1 MTDKNLLASINP
13 ADGTVIGTVP
23 LTPVD
28 SIESIVAQARR
39 AFPAWRRTSLRDRAR
54 IIKKAQQL
62 LLKRDDEFAELATA
76 EMGRPINESLS
87 IELTGCLDLLGYY
100 AANAGTFLNDQRVP
114 LHNLLFRRRKS
125 SLHFEPLGVL
135 AIIAPWNWPLLIPL
149 GGIVPALLSGN
160 CVVFKHS
167 HLTPLLAEQLH
178 TLFMDAGVP
187 EHVFSIVQGGAE
199 QGRALVDSSVE
210 KIFFT
215 GSTGV
220 GKSIYGQAASILKK
234 CVLEMGGSDPA
245 IVCGDADIEYTS
257 SGILWGGFC
266 NCGQNC
272 NSVERV
278 YVHRSV
284 ADAFI
289 ARLVEKVKTLRIGAG
304 SDPETDIGPLAS
316 EDQLKKIEELVNRSL
331 EAGAELLCGGKR
343 VSDMKGYFYEPTVLL
358 WNGKEDSV
366 TREEFFGPVVNVFP
380 VDSDDEAVARAND
393 SDFGLASSVWTG
405 DPRSGMRI
413 ARRLEAGTV
422 MINDVIVS
430 FGMAEAGWTGI
441 KNSGIGWVHG
451 EKGLDEMVNIKYI
464 NRDPQDRLQKFWW
477 FPYTA
482 SMQDSMRKGMQF
494 MFSGS
499 VMRRLTTVPAA
510 LKAFSGY
517 LLLNRR
523 RGDKL

>member
-1 MTDKNLLASINP
+1 MTDTTMLASINP
-13 ADGTVIGTVP
+13 ADGSTIGEVP
-23 LTPVD
+23 LTPAD
-28 SIESIVAQARR
+28 TIESIVADARR
-39 AFPAWRRTSLRDRAR
+39 AFPAWGRAPLRDRAHAVKR
-54 IIKKAQQL
+54 AQQL
-62 LLKRDDEFAELATA
+62 LLERSDEFAALATA
-76 EMGRPINESLS
+76 EMGRPVNESLS
-87 IELTGCLDLLGYY
+87 IEITGCLDLLGYY
-100 AANAGTFLNDQRVP
+100 AANAGKFLNDQRVP

-135 AIIAPWNWPLLIPL
+135 GIIAPWNWPLLIPL

-167 HLTPLLAEQLH
+167 HLTPLLADRLH
-178 TLFMDAGVP
+178 RLFLDAGIP
-187 EHVFSIVQGGAE
+187 EHVFQIVQGGAD

-215 GSTGV
+215 GSTAV
-220 GKSIYGQAASILKK
+220 GKMIYRQAAASLKK

-272 NSVERV
+272 NSIERV
-278 YVHRSV
+278 YVHRTVS
-284 ADAFI
+284 DAFT

-304 SDPETDIGPLAS
+304 DDPETDIGPLAS
-316 EDQLKKIEELVNRSL
+316 ADQLNKIDDMVRRSL
-331 EAGAELLCGGKR
+331 NAGAEPLCGGKR
-343 VSDMKGYFYEPTVLL
+343 GAGAKGYFYEPTVLL
-358 WNGKEDSV
+358 WNGKEASV

-380 VDSDDEAVARAND
+380 VDSEDEAVARAND

-405 DPRSGMRI
+405 DAKKGMRI

-441 KNSGIGWVHG
+441 KKSGIGWVHG

-464 NRDPQDRLQKFWW
+464 NRDPQDQLQKFWW
-477 FPYTA
+477 FPYTHT
-482 SMQDSMRKGMQF
+482 MLTSMRKGMQF

-499 VMRRLTTVPAA
+499 VVRRLTTVPGT
-510 LKAFSGY
+510 LRAFTGY
-517 LLLNRR
+517 LLSNRR
-523 RGDKL
+523 RGDKV